1 LRDDGILR
9 AHRSGLENRKVMD
22 GGKIGRRDFLS
33 LTAGAV
39 SVGLLAACDTGREG
53 LKGEQQV
60 ESARS
65 RGRLRARA
73 NPPSSNAAVST
84 GLRPLGLGST
94 RDGLLYVPAGY
105 GEIAPAPL
113 ALTLHG
119 AGGSARSGISHF
131 LHLAETAGVVLL
143 APESRGRTW
152 DVLVGGYGSDV
163 EFIDR
168 ALESTFE
175 RLALDT
181 RRLAITGFSDGA
193 SYALSLGLTNGDL
206 FTHVIAFRRDS
217 WCRRAAGASRPS
229 SSPTGR
235 TIGCSR
241 SSTAVEGSSR
251 SSIAQATRSATE
263 SSMVPIQCPNR
274 SPVRHCVGSAR
285 MKVLRMWAPRRAP
298 MCEEKTRKIFVAPAT
313 IFGIRRRKDY
323 VRPGSLGPW
332 FAR

>member
-1 LRDDGILR
+1 LRDDGTLGVR
-9 AHRSGLENRKVMD
+9 WRGHENRTVPHD
-22 GGKIGRRDFLS
+22 GMINRRDFLS
-33 LTAGAV
+33 LTAGTAF
-39 SVGLLAACDTGREG
+39 VGLLAACDTGGEG
-53 LKGEQQV
+53 LKGQQQV
-60 ESARS
+60 ESAS
-65 RGRLRARA
+65 NQGRLRARPGP
-73 NPPSSNAAVST
+73 PPSHAAVST

-105 GEIAPAPL
+105 GEQVKAPL

-119 AGGSARSGISHF
+119 AGGNARSGISHF
-131 LHLAETAGVVLL
+131 LHLADTAGVVLL

-152 DVLVGGYGSDV
+152 DVLVGGYGPDV

-206 FTHVIAFRRDS
+206 LTHLIAFS
-217 WCRRAAGASRPS
+217 PGFMAPASRLS

-241 SSTAVEGSSR
+241 SSAAVEGSSR
-251 SSIAQATRSATE
+251 SSITQATRFATGN
-263 SSMVPIQCPNR
+263 STAPIPCPNP
-274 SPVRHCVGSAR
+274 SPVRRCIGSAR

-298 MCEEKTRKIFVAPAT
+298 VCEE
-313 IFGIRRRKDY
+313 
-323 VRPGSLGPW
+323 
-332 FAR
+332 